1 MIEILILITSLVV
14 LIFSSEKAVNYI
26 LKISKLFKL
35 SGMAAGF
42 IIMSVS
48 TSLPEVVVSIISAL
62 KGESQIAV
70 GNVLGSNIANMTI
83 ILGLAVLISR
93 KRNLK
98 FRKSVFDNLI
108 RFLFISSIIP
118 LFIFQSGGVTYLL
131 GIILLI
137 LFVFFSVKTP
147 TKVSVKE
154 ITTMRKRD
162 KTVIILKFIA
172 AISLVVIS
180 SDFLVDSAA
189 KLAIN
194 LGIPSSVIGATIIA
208 LGTSLP
214 ELATSTQA
222 FRKRLYDIGL
232 GDVIGSCITNLTLVL
247 GTTSLINPIKLNLIS
262 FTSLILFAIMSSM
275 ITWYFV
281 STGRRI
287 DRGEAILLIAIYL
300 LFILQELGFS
310 VFVL

>member
-1 MIEILILITSLVV
+1 MIDLIILLASLTV
-14 LIFSSEKAVNYI
+14 LIFSADRAVRYV
-26 LKISKLFKL
+26 LKISKLFGL

-48 TSLPEVVVSIISAL
+48 TSLPEVVVSIISAI
-62 KGESQIAV
+62 KNESQIAV

-93 KRNLK
+93 KRKLK
-98 FRKSVFDNLI
+98 FKKSVFDNLI

-118 LFIFQSGGVTYLL
+118 LFIFQSGGVTHLL
-131 GIILLI
+131 GFILLI

-147 TKVSVKE
+147 TKVTVEE
-154 ITTMRKRD
+154 ITVMRK
-162 KTVIILKFIA
+162 KEKAEVLLKFVVAITLVII
-172 AISLVVIS
+172 S
-180 SDFLVDSAA
+180 SEFLIDSAVSIA
-189 KLAIN
+189 KT
-194 LGIPSSVIGATIIA
+194 LGIPSSIIGATIIG

-247 GTTSLINPIKLNLIS
+247 GLTSLINPIKINIIS

-287 DRGEAILLIAIYL
+287 DRGEALLLVTIYL

-310 VFVL
+310 IFIL